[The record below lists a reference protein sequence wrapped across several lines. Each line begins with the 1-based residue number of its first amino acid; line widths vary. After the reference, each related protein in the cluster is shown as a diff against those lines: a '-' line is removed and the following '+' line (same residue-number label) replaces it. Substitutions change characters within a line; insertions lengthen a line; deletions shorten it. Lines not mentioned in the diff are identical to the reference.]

1 MEVSMRTFRV
11 SPLIAT
17 LVAALLWP
25 TLALAQHYIQ
35 TDVVSNTGGAQATD
49 PNLRNA
55 WGLVHSAGS
64 PWWVSN
70 NATGTS
76 TVYNTST
83 TPVTVASLIVTIP
96 APPGQSGT
104 GTPTGIV
111 FNGSGTDFLL
121 APNRAAAFIW
131 VTEDG
136 TVAAWNSAVNPTQA
150 VIKVDNSKNPSPQN
164 GAVYKGVTI
173 AVIDGQRYLLATNF
187 RSGRV
192 DVFDSSF
199 NQVRLA
205 SHDDHDGD
213 GDGRPF
219 EDERIPR
226 GFAPFNIESLGANV
240 VVTYAKQDAAHHD
253 DVAGAGFGYVV
264 VYSPHGEVVAR
275 LQHGPWLNSPWGLA
289 LAPADFGV
297 FSHALLV
304 GNFGDGTIAAFN
316 PMTGRFLGNVLNPD
330 GSMLTIDG
338 LWGLSFGNGGASGPG
353 NVLYFTAGPNDE
365 NDGLFGSLAPVAA
378 ELTAYAWQ

>member
-1 MEVSMRTFRV
+1 MRKLRL
-11 SPLIAT
+11 SPLLAT
-17 LVAALLWP
+17 LAVVTVWPAL
-25 TLALAQHYIQ
+25 ASAQHYIQ
-35 TDVVSNTGGAQATD
+35 TDLVSNTGTPAD

-55 WGLVHSAGS
+55 WGLVHSPTS

-76 TVYNTST
+76 TLINAST
-83 TPVTVASLIVTIP
+83 TPVTIPSLIVTIP
-96 APPGQSGT
+96 APPGQSGN

-111 FNGSGTDFLL
+111 FNGSSTDFLL
-121 APNRAAAFIW
+121 APTKPALFIW

-136 TVAAWNSAVNPTQA
+136 TVAGWNPGVNATQA
-150 VIKVDNSKNPSPQN
+150 VIKADNSKKPTPAT

-173 AVIDGQRYLLATNF
+173 AVIDGQRYLLAANF
-187 RSGRV
+187 RSGQI

-199 NQVRLA
+199 TQVRLDKHA
-205 SHDDHDGD
+205 GDDDDHGSQDD
-213 GDGRPF
+213 QHPF

-226 GFAPFNIESLGANV
+226 GFAPFNIVSLGANV
-240 VVTYAKQDAAHHD
+240 VVTYAKQDDARHD
-253 DVAGAGFGYVV
+253 DVAGAGIGRVV
-264 VYSPHGEVVAR
+264 VYSLSGKVVGR
-275 LQHGPWLNSPWGLA
+275 TENGPWLNSPWGVT

-316 PMTGRFLGNVLNPD
+316 AVTGRFLGNVLKAD
-330 GSMLTIDG
+330 GSKLSISG

-353 NVLYFTAGPNDE
+353 NTLFFTAGPNGE
-365 NDGLFGSLAPVAA
+365 SDGLFGSLTPIAA
-378 ELTAYAWQ
+378 ELSGFAWQ